1 MKLDEV
7 ISKTWS
13 SFENPCLVLQ
23 FEIQERVSKDWS
35 FSLDPYNME
44 LRASILT
51 GVLQP
56 EKIAIMEEKEFYS
69 KPKKE
74 IVEKK

>member
-1 MKLDEV
+1 MNQGNEKEESRMFRKQWKAL
-7 ISKTWS
+7 
-13 SFENPCLVLQ
+13 LQ
-23 FEIQERVSKDWS
+23 NIK
-35 FSLDPYNME
+35 DPYNME